1 MSRTRSGWL
10 KAWDELDLEWQR
22 LEKLLLLL
30 LFAVLLLVLL
40 LRLAVAAVG
49 GEPAPWLAALPVALV
64 LPLVLISACSASA
77 WLCLQAQRR
86 PAVASPR
93 ASSLSAARWFIAAVA
108 CILLASA
115 SMRYLAFDIQMSS
128 VAPFSLTGWWQ
139 LALLP
144 LAFLLMGLRLLRQTL
159 REITPSA

>member
-1 MSRTRSGWL
+1 MSRASSAWL
-10 KAWDELDLEWQR
+10 QAWDELDLEWQR

-30 LFAVLLLVLL
+30 LFVVMLLVLL
-40 LRLAVAAVG
+40 ARLAVAAVG
-49 GEPAPWLAALPVALV
+49 GQPAAWLAAVPVALT

-77 WLCLQAQRR
+77 WLCLRAQQAGVES
-86 PAVASPR
+86 AR
-93 ASSLSAARWFIAAVA
+93 ASWLSAARWLLAGVA

-115 SMRYLAFDIQMSS
+115 AMRYVAFDMQMSS

-144 LAFLLMGLRLLRQTL
+144 VAFVLMGLRLLRQAL
-159 REITPSA
+159 REMTASA

>member
-1 MSRTRSGWL
+1 MSRTRSAWL

-22 LEKLLLLL
+22 LERWLLLL

-40 LRLAVAAVG
+40 IRFAVAAVG
-49 GEPAPWLAALPVALV
+49 VEPALWLAAVPVAV
-64 LPLVLISACSASA
+64 TLPLVLISATSASA
-77 WLCLQAQRR
+77 WLCLRAQQQSSVES
-86 PAVASPR
+86 AR
-93 ASSLSAARWFIAAVA
+93 ASWLCAARWVLAGVA

-144 LAFLLMGLRLLRQTL
+144 IAFVLIGLRLLRQAL